1 MEILH
6 TPEELREFRKK
17 LQGSVGFVPT
27 MGALHQG
34 HLSLIEMARRE
45 NDNVIVSIFVN
56 PTQFLPGEDYTRYP
70 RRTEADLEICR
81 RAGVDGVFLPKI
93 SDIYQSNDEVT
104 LKAPKIKGYVLEGHF
119 RPGHFDGVLQIVN
132 KLFNLTAPT
141 RAYFGRKDAQQ
152 LYLIKQ
158 MVRDLFLDIEIREGE
173 TIREPDGLA
182 MSSRNIYLSPEERKR
197 ALTISKAL
205 KRGAKLSYKIKDV
218 NRLRAEMEKVL
229 DIDQLQ
235 YIAFVNREFE
245 PIEEVEHGNTII
257 LIAGKVGNTRL
268 IDNLYI

>member
-1 MEILH
+1 
-6 TPEELREFRKK
+6 
-17 LQGSVGFVPT
+17 
-27 MGALHQG
+27 
-34 HLSLIEMARRE
+34 
-45 NDNVIVSIFVN
+45 
-56 PTQFLPGEDYTRYP
+56 
-70 RRTEADLEICR
+70 
-81 RAGVDGVFLPKI
+81 
-93 SDIYQSNDEVT
+93 
-104 LKAPKIKGYVLEGHF
+104 
-119 RPGHFDGVLQIVN
+119 
-132 KLFNLTAPT
+132 
-141 RAYFGRKDAQQ
+141 
-152 LYLIKQ
+152 
-158 MVRDLFLDIEIREGE
+158 
-173 TIREPDGLA
+173 